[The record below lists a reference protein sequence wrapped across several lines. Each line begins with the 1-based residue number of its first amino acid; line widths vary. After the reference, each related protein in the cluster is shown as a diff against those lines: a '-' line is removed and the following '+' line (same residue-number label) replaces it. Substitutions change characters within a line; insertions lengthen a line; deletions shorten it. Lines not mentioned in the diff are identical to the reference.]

1 MDLHFKCP
9 LRYPKSAP
17 QVSLVNTQGLDETQL
32 AEVKNNVGL
41 LATEMI
47 GDEMACQIAQNVSQ
61 MLADYNKAKRVTAKK
76 DYASL
81 AEAREASLAKERE
94 R

>member
-9 LRYPKSAP
+9 LRYPKSPP
-17 QVSLVNTQGLDETQL
+17 QVALINTQGLDEGHL
-32 AEVKNNVGL
+32 AEVKGNINQ
-41 LATEMI
+41 LASEMI

-61 MLADYNKAKRVTAKK
+61 MLADYNKAKRAIAKK

-81 AEAREASLAKERE
+81 AEAREAGLAEERE
-94 R
+94 K